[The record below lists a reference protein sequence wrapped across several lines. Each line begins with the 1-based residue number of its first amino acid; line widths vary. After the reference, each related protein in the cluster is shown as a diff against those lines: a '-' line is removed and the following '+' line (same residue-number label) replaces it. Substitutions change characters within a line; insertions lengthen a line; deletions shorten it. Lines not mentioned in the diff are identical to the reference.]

1 MQKKM
6 SISKSL
12 LFSLKDLVD
21 DNAVITDSEDDD
33 SMDVEEESAAVECE
47 MREDELDAQVR
58 TLRSRYRRSRSDKR

>member
-1 MQKKM
+1 MNTKENAHLKNA
-6 SISKSL
+6 S
-12 LFSLKDLVD
+12 FSFKDLVD

-58 TLRSRYRRSRSDKR
+58 RLSQWL